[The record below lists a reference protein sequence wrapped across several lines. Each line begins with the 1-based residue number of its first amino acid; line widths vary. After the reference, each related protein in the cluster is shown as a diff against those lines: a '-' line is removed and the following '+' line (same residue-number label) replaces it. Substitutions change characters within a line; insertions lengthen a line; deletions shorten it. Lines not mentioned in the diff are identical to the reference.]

1 MASSKIFFAFAFVL
15 TFVLAFSTGAAL
27 PKNSKVY
34 PKGDFVHGDTWSSA
48 DGRIT
53 WKPPHLENSR
63 RMETTNRRT
72 DKEWTFVGTDTS
84 TRTKLAG
91 SLTAKVDPG
100 LAIEAQTT
108 FTNTISYPAGCQGTA
123 CNKVEI
129 SAQVTLD
136 SAPCNLLD
144 ITFTVHASL
153 TISLGKTSV
162 GTCVL
167 GNVMQCFYDA
177 MKTAGH
183 ETEMTQWIGAVAPAG
198 GTKGPKGFTCSS
210 ESDPWPCLAGQGYE
224 GRAACEASTCKIT
237 QFTVPM
243 GTFTKTINFAAD
255 VTKIKLKL
263 SSLLVDIGTSG
274 SETGVLATAAA
285 VGKLM
290 KYTGTDVMWYVT
302 PNSLVTMFT
311 GVQLAIT
318 MEVSAFDISKST
330 LPAKSD
336 LTSALTLLGAPL
348 SNLATKALFD
358 DKMDFLNL
366 VLKYEPGNHV
376 PSWCKKDTAGN
387 YLIQLGTVS
396 AACSKDPAGFGLE
409 IAGIPTGADPKDISA
424 TLIDIVK
431 KTASTDMQKMLGD
444 CTSTS
449 WPMTIP
455 DVTPVAKTAGT
466 LICAFQNVKT
476 TTTRRGTT
484 KIEGTTHP
492 GAGMNGAGL
501 NSVMKQAIAK
511 GGATLSLN
519 GKKFPIPMVQAGITT
534 CTPAQKTA
542 AGTSGGCG
550 DVAAAAKSSPSSG
563 GGGGSAPAPAP
574 PAAAGGGGSAPAPAP
589 PAAAGGGG
597 SAPAASPSSG
607 DDNHSISTGGVVAI
621 VIVCLVFGVLLGT
634 SVAHYTGVVTVPEQ
648 YGGGHIPR
656 KQQAAADEPKDGEA
670 IVPEAAMTAMTA
682 PKGYESKA
690 TVFAKIV

>member
-1 MASSKIFFAFAFVL
+1 
-15 TFVLAFSTGAAL
+15 
-27 PKNSKVY
+27 
-34 PKGDFVHGDTWSSA
+34 
-48 DGRIT
+48 
-53 WKPPHLENSR
+53 
-63 RMETTNRRT
+63 
-72 DKEWTFVGTDTS
+72 
-84 TRTKLAG
+84 
-91 SLTAKVDPG
+91 
-100 LAIEAQTT
+100 
-108 FTNTISYPAGCQGTA
+108 
-123 CNKVEI
+123 
-129 SAQVTLD
+129 
-136 SAPCNLLD
+136 
-144 ITFTVHASL
+144 
-153 TISLGKTSV
+153 
-162 GTCVL
+162 
-167 GNVMQCFYDA
+167 MQCLYDA

-183 ETEMTQWIGAVAPAG
+183 ETEVTQWIGAVAPAG

-210 ESDPWPCLAGQGYE
+210 ESDPWSSSVS
-224 GRAACEASTCKIT
+224 STCKIT

-330 LPAKSD
+330 LPSAAKGALD
-336 LTSALTLLGAPL
+336 AALTLIGAPL
-348 SNLATKALFD
+348 SNLKTKALFD

-366 VLKYEPGNHV
+366 VLKYEPGKDV

-409 IAGIPTGADPKDISA
+409 IAGIPTGADPNDISA

-431 KTASTDMQKMLGD
+431 KTASNDMQKMLGD
-444 CTSTS
+444 CKSTS

-455 DVTPVAKTAGT
+455 DLTPVAKTAGT

-563 GGGGSAPAPAP
+563 GGGGSA
-574 PAAAGGGGSAPAPAP
+574 
-589 PAAAGGGG
+589 
-597 SAPAASPSSG
+597 G

-682 PKGYESKA
+682 PKGDESKA